1 MYTLEEILNMPYNEN
16 RLFAMYHG
24 ETYEEFC
31 SLVYIDEDG
40 ILRYE
45 IDDNSK
51 EENGKV
57 YGNVVPIHNET
68 LDYKFQVVYKFIP
81 FIEAFNQW
89 YFNNKIIC
97 CKCLDTS
104 ILRYDHEQQRHSYN
118 FFPEDMA
125 ESKWYIEDEDEDVL
139 ENEGNDNECTED

>member
-1 MYTLEEILNMPYNEN
+1 MHTLEEILNMPYNEN

-31 SLVYIDEDG
+31 SLVYTDEDG

-68 LDYKFQVVYKFIP
+68 LNYKFQVVYKFIP

-89 YFNNKIIC
+89 YFNNKIIWVYFIISNNYSIIY
-97 CKCLDTS
+97 TS
-104 ILRYDHEQQRHSYN
+104 FVSYTKN
-118 FFPEDMA
+118 F
-125 ESKWYIEDEDEDVL
+125 L
-139 ENEGNDNECTED
+139 